1 MQPGRNRGAL
11 DMHVGISMFP
21 TDYAIQPH
29 ELAVEAEARGYE
41 SLWLPEHSHIPTSRK
56 SPWPGGAELPKY
68 YYDSYD
74 PFLSLA
80 GAAAVTKK
88 IKLATGI
95 CLVVERDP
103 IHTAKEV
110 STVDRLSGGRFI
122 FGVGGGWNAEEMANH
137 GTAFATRFKL
147 MRERIEAM
155 KAIWAQSKAKYSGE
169 FVKIDE
175 MMQWPKPVQK
185 PHPPIVVGGGFPH
198 AAKRAIA
205 YGDGWIPIG
214 GRSDPLDVLT
224 QFRQMAKDAGRD
236 PASLSFDVFG
246 APRDLEVLKRYRDG
260 ALKSLCVEIG
270 AKQLQLLP
278 FMARLG
284 PPAMASGGF
293 GGRRRWIQSPHG
305 SRRGRQSDKA

>member
-1 MQPGRNRGAL
+1 MRIGL
-11 DMHVGISMFP
+11 TIFP
-21 TDYAIQPH
+21 TDYSIQPP
-29 ELAVEAEARGYE
+29 ELALEAETRGFE

-56 SPWPGGAELPKY
+56 SPWPGGPELPKY

-74 PFLSLA
+74 PFVSLGA
-80 GAAAVTKK
+80 AAAVTKK

-95 CLVVERDP
+95 CLIVERDP

-122 FGVGGGWNAEEMANH
+122 FGIGGGWNAEEMANH
-137 GTAFATRFKL
+137 GTAFASRFKL

-155 KAIWAQSKAKYSGE
+155 KAIWTQARAKFAGE
-169 FVKIDE
+169 FVTFDE

-185 PHPPIVVGGGFPH
+185 PHPPIIVGGGFPH

-214 GRSDPLDVLT
+214 GRLNIFEVLP
-224 QFRQMAKDAGRD
+224 QFRKMAEDADRD

-246 APRDLEVLKRYRDG
+246 AKSDLDLFKRYRDAG
-260 ALKSLCVEIG
+260 VDRVVLGLPSKSRDEVLPLLDQLAAPLTAL
-270 AKQLQLLP
+270 
-278 FMARLG
+278 
-284 PPAMASGGF
+284 
-293 GGRRRWIQSPHG
+293 
-305 SRRGRQSDKA
+305 